1 MRWMFFFTVK
11 NVCSLVKKTSVPSS
25 PFLLGPMYYHA
36 LPCQTIFDFLS
47 HRHKGLF
54 NFTSEIMDI
63 FWLAKA
69 NKIPISLTTRLAA
82 NPDL

>member
-1 MRWMFFFTVK
+1 
-11 NVCSLVKKTSVPSS
+11 
-25 PFLLGPMYYHA
+25 MYYHA